1 MQRVRTFSWGPVK
14 RERLPID
21 QDPLLHEAFGISFQS
36 VGKANRIPTKDVEEG
51 SDGKEAGV
59 EVVFF
64 HTMFVNDGFKAFVP
78 RTWLPGRPL
87 FFYRQTD
94 IALSSII

>member
-1 MQRVRTFSWGPVK
+1 MQRVRTFCRGPVK

-36 VGKANRIPTKDVEEG
+36 VGKANRISTKDVEEG

-59 EVVFF
+59 EIVFF
-64 HTMFVNDGFKAFVP
+64 HTIFVKGVKPFVP

-87 FFYRQTD
+87 LF
-94 IALSSII
+94 IAKPT